1 MSSFDRNSLD
11 SFPTQPGVY
20 MMLGADS
27 KVLYIGKAKNL
38 RQRVRQYFLPR
49 GDGRPTIPHLIA
61 KVNTI
66 DTIVVSSEKEALLLE
81 NNLIKQ
87 HQPHYNVLLKDDKTY
102 FGLKVSD
109 RDKWPMLSLV
119 RYKGAPKPGAS
130 YFGPYTSAEA
140 ARKTLDLLQRLFPL
154 RQCSDQEFAKRTR
167 PCILYDMKRCIAPC
181 VNKCSK
187 EEYDT
192 LVKQTMKFLKGQDR
206 EVVKEL
212 RAEMSRAA
220 ESLEFE
226 RAGEI
231 LRIIQKIEKTLE
243 EQHVDQ
249 LYRGINADAL
259 GIYRE
264 GNEVVL
270 TQLLFREGKLTGSR
284 NYDFTDIVE
293 EDDELIE
300 AFMQQ
305 HYATHELPNEILL
318 PFLPETSLVLEEI
331 ISASRQ
337 RIHLLAPQRGDK
349 KALVEMAFENAKAT
363 FRRQK
368 NAAAIKEKTLLEM
381 QDRLHLTRYPKRI
394 ECFDNSNIA
403 GTLVVSTLVA
413 FLDGVKDT
421 KRYRKYKIRGET
433 GSDDYAAMR
442 EALERRY
449 RRAKLE
455 ADLPDLLIIDGGKG
469 HLNVALKVLDDLE
482 IVSLDVISLA
492 KEDGRH
498 DRGATLEQV
507 FLPHVKDPIKLRQ
520 NSPVLFLLQ
529 QIRDEAHRTAITFNR
544 NLHLKKNMN
553 SILDEIEGIGPAKRK
568 QLLRHFGSLKRVLS
582 ATEEEI
588 GNVKGLSQD
597 NINNLIN
604 FIKLHK
610 EPEK

>member
-1 MSSFDRNSLD
+1 M
-11 SFPTQPGVY
+11 
-20 MMLGADS
+20 
-27 KVLYIGKAKNL
+27 
-38 RQRVRQYFLPR
+38 
-49 GDGRPTIPHLIA
+49 
-61 KVNTI
+61 
-66 DTIVVSSEKEALLLE
+66 
-81 NNLIKQ
+81 
-87 HQPHYNVLLKDDKTY
+87 
-102 FGLKVSD
+102 
-109 RDKWPMLSLV
+109 
-119 RYKGAPKPGAS
+119 
-130 YFGPYTSAEA
+130 
-140 ARKTLDLLQRLFPL
+140 
-154 RQCSDQEFAKRTR
+154 
-167 PCILYDMKRCIAPC
+167 
-181 VNKCSK
+181 
-187 EEYDT
+187 
-192 LVKQTMKFLKGQDR
+192 
-206 EVVKEL
+206 
-212 RAEMSRAA
+212 
-220 ESLEFE
+220 
-226 RAGEI
+226 
-231 LRIIQKIEKTLE
+231 
-243 EQHVDQ
+243 
-249 LYRGINADAL
+249 
-259 GIYRE
+259 
-264 GNEVVL
+264 
-270 TQLLFREGKLTGSR
+270 
-284 NYDFTDIVE
+284 
-293 EDDELIE
+293 
-300 AFMQQ
+300 
-305 HYATHELPNEILL
+305 

-610 EPEK
+610 EAEK